1 VLSYFYFKQLAA
13 KASKAKESAVATV
26 PNSAANGNAS
36 ASAGGRVRR
45 EYVNLGSN
53 VHLSKHSTA
62 KHAIHGVIVQA
73 GEGTGGS
80 TSNVS
85 AADATDKGAAGK
97 EGSVLLQQG
106 IV

>member
-1 VLSYFYFKQLAA
+1 VLSYFYFKRLAA
-13 KASKAKESAVATV
+13 KASEAKESTVATV
-26 PNSAANGNAS
+26 LNSTANSNVS

-62 KHAIHGVIVQA
+62 KHAIHSVVVQV
-73 GEGTGGS
+73 GEGAGGS

-97 EGSVLLQQG
+97 EGSVLL
-106 IV
+106 